1 MSVTVLMLLV
11 GSCSE
16 SSKKEVTSVTKTPSS
31 CSTKDLL
38 ACARK
43 SILKQYVPSKPTKA
57 TGAPIHLGMI
67 NQENTPAGS
76 YPELSQAVMAATKFI
91 NEELG
96 GVHGRPIEVDVC
108 NTQFSAEGST
118 ACGQKYVEAKV
129 PAVLGGIDVFG
140 NGIDTLDE
148 NGIPFVGGIPISA
161 QSVTNANSFQWSGGS
176 GGAAV
181 SFSWYAAEKL
191 HAKKV
196 AIVYGEFGSIT
207 DAAEMGKKVLE
218 DAGVQV
224 QMVPYPILATDI
236 SSALNAAA
244 TFQPDAIFVM
254 ATDAGCKAGF
264 DGVASLGIKAATFYV
279 GACAA
284 PSIIAQAGTAKTE
297 GAYFNVESSLSTT
310 PPDPDYV
317 LYNTV
322 VEKYGDGLDPIGAGT
337 VSFKSMMNLYLVLNE
352 VGSDITPASI
362 LAALKAKVDAPSFA
376 GHEYTCDGKQFD
388 GLPAMCSPQQ
398 VLGQMHDSKLTA
410 VTGWV
415 DVGTIFHG

>member
-1 MSVTVLMLLV
+1 MLLV
-11 GSCSE
+11 ASCSE
-16 SSKKEVTSVTKTPSS
+16 SSKEEVTSVTKTPSP
-31 CSTKDLL
+31 CSADDLL

-43 SILKQYVPSKPTKA
+43 SILKEYVPWKPTKA
-57 TGAPIHLGMI
+57 TGEPIRLGMI

-91 NEELG
+91 NEDLG
-96 GVHGRPIEVDVC
+96 GVRGRPIEVDVC

-118 ACGQKYVEAKV
+118 SCGQKYVEEKV

-140 NGIDTLDE
+140 NGIDTLNE

-181 SFSWYAAEKL
+181 AFAWYAAEKL
-191 HAKKV
+191 DAKKV

-218 DAGVQV
+218 DADVQV

-244 TFQPDAIFVM
+244 TFQPDALIVM
-254 ATDAGCKAGF
+254 ASDAGCKAGF

-284 PSIIAQAGTAKTE
+284 PSIIAQAGTAKTD
-297 GAYFNVESSLSTT
+297 GAYFNLENSLSTT
-310 PPDPDYV
+310 PPDPDLA
-317 LYNTV
+317 LYNAI
-322 VEKYGDGLDPIGAGT
+322 VEKYGEGLDPIGAGT

-352 VGSDITPASI
+352 VGSDITPEKI
-362 LAALKAKVDAPSFA
+362 LAAFKAKVAAPSFA

-388 GLPAMCSPQQ
+388 GLPAVCSPQQ
-398 VLGQMHDSKLTA
+398 VLGQMDDSQLTA
-410 VTGWV
+410 VTGWI
-415 DVGTIFHG
+415 DVGTIFRG